1 MSGAEE
7 ERKRAA
13 RAEQVALF
21 RYQLIREAADPA
33 LSTRQRG
40 RMVREIA
47 SRAHEGPFGDPV
59 TVSRGTVDRWIRA
72 WRGGGFAAL
81 APPARQVTLRTDAEV
96 LEMAAGL
103 KRENPARTAAQVQ
116 RILARACGWSPSV
129 RTLQRHF
136 ERLELAARPDGSPP
150 EVFGRF
156 ECAAPNEMWTG
167 DALHGP
173 RIGGRKAYLFCFIDD
188 HSRAVMAARWGYFE
202 DTVRLAAAL
211 RPALAARGVPARI
224 YTDNGSAFVDAAL
237 KRAAA
242 RLGIKITHSAPG
254 RPEGRGK
261 IERFFRTVREE
272 FLVEIG
278 DGSGVRD
285 LAELN
290 RLFTAWCERVYHAR
304 RHSETGQP
312 PLERWLAGRPV
323 PGPGPRAAAR
333 GVPVVRAPDRPQGRH
348 AQPVR
353 RPLPGQRLVPGRAES
368 RVRLRP
374 VRPVGPGNPL
384 ERAAARHRG
393 PAEDRTALPPEG
405 ETRAAGH
412 PAAAHGDRLPRPHPG
427 RARAGRA
434 APDPLRRPRAG
445 GRAVTA
451 VPAAQISAVLAWA
464 ARLAAAGP
472 QAGAAETAAYLT
484 AKAAV
489 LERIAAE
496 RARSGWSP
504 EDAAAAAGAAARAR
518 EAADTAALAAA
529 AGITRLED

>member
-47 SRAHEGPFGDPV
+47 SRAHEGPFGEPV
-59 TVSRGTVDRWIRA
+59 IVSRATLDRWIRA
-72 WRGGGFAAL
+72 WRAGGFAAL
-81 APPARQVTLRTDAEV
+81 APPARQVSLRTDAEV
-96 LEMAAGL
+96 LQMAAGL

-116 RILARACGWSPSV
+116 RIVVKACGWSPSV

-136 ERLELAARPDGSPP
+136 GRLELVTRPDGSPP
-150 EVFGRF
+150 AVFGRF
-156 ECAAPNEMWTG
+156 ECARPNEMWTG

-173 RIGGRKAYLFCFIDD
+173 RIAGRKAYLFCFIDD

-211 RPALAARGVPARI
+211 RPALAARGVPERT
-224 YTDNGSAFVDAAL
+224 YVDNGSAFVDAAL

-278 DGSGVRD
+278 DGAGVKD

-290 RLFTAWCERVYHAR
+290 RLFTAWYETVYHAR
-304 RHSETGQP
+304 PHSETGQP
-312 PLERWLAGRPV
+312 PIQRWLAGAPFPV
-323 PGPGPRAAAR
+323 PEPAQLREAFLWAEHRIVRKDATLSLFGGLYQVSDLSLAGRKVECVFDPFDLSVLEIRWNGQPHGLAAPQKTGRHSHPKAKPEEPDAPPAPTGIDYLGLIRAEHEEAAR
-333 GVPVVRAPDRPQGRH
+333 RDRIRY
-348 AQPVR
+348 
-353 RPLPGQRLVPGRAES
+353 
-368 RVRLRP
+368 
-374 VRPVGPGNPL
+374 
-384 ERAAARHRG
+384 
-393 PAEDRTALPPEG
+393 D
-405 ETRAAGH
+405 
-412 PAAAHGDRLPRPHPG
+412 
-427 RARAGRA
+427 
-434 APDPLRRPRAG
+434 
-445 GRAVTA
+445 
-451 VPAAQISAVLAWA
+451 
-464 ARLAAAGP
+464 
-472 QAGAAETAAYLT
+472 
-484 AKAAV
+484 
-489 LERIAAE
+489 
-496 RARSGWSP
+496 
-504 EDAAAAAGAAARAR
+504 
-518 EAADTAALAAA
+518 ALAA
-529 AGITRLED
+529 GEDQDEAEGGR